1 LNIIELHKFKNTKV
15 FVMEVSTLLKNCFIV
30 VDKPRGPPSA
40 QVGNWVRDIV
50 NVKKSGHIG
59 TLDPAVSGV
68 LIIALG
74 KAVKLSKFLSG
85 QDKEYVAIMQLHQKV
100 NEDKIRSVF
109 KQFTGNIEQMPP
121 LRSAVAKRLRVRT
134 IHRMEILDIKDK
146 HVLFKVKCQGGT
158 YIRKL
163 IFDMGKK
170 LGCGANMLE
179 LRRTQSGKV
188 KENECFSI
196 YEIKDA
202 YWEYTE
208 KNNPRKILKMLRSP
222 EEMLDF
228 LPIVKVKNS
237 AIPSIA
243 YGSPIYRKALVETYD
258 FEKESFVRVYSEDNL
273 FLCTAKIING
283 PEMFAKIDVNLLDKD
298 DFNKKWKDSK
308 LQL

>member
-1 LNIIELHKFKNTKV
+1 LNYINLKIVGFD
-15 FVMEVSTLLKNCFIV
+15 FMEISSLLKNCFIV

-50 NVKKSGHIG
+50 NVDKSGHIG

-85 QDKEYVAIMQLHQKV
+85 QDKEYIAIMQLHSKV
-100 NEDKIRSVF
+100 SEDRIRSVF
-109 KQFTGNIEQMPP
+109 KQFTGDIQQMPP
-121 LRSAVAKRLRVRT
+121 LRSAVAKKIRTRT
-134 IHRMEILDIKDK
+134 IYKMQILDIKERQ
-146 HVLFKVKCQGGT
+146 VLFKIKCQGGT
-158 YIRKL
+158 YVRKL

-179 LRRTQSGKV
+179 LRRSKSGKV
-188 KENECFSI
+188 NESEAHSI

-202 YWEYTE
+202 YWLYKE
-208 KNNPRKILKMLRSP
+208 KNNSSKLLKMLRSP

-228 LPIVKVKNS
+228 LPIVKVKNT
-237 AIPSIA
+237 AVPSIA
-243 YGSPIYRKALVETYD
+243 YGSPIYRRAILQEYD
-258 FEKESFVRVYSEDNL
+258 FKTDSFVRVYSEDNM

-283 PEMFAKIDVNLLDKD
+283 PEMFAKIDVNLLDKEE
-298 DFNKKWKDSK
+298 FNKKWKIK
-308 LQL
+308 EQGN

>member
-1 LNIIELHKFKNTKV
+1 
-15 FVMEVSTLLKNCFIV
+15 MEISSLLKNCFIV

-50 NVKKSGHIG
+50 NVEKSGHIG

-85 QDKEYVAIMQLHQKV
+85 QDKEYIAIMQLHSKV
-100 NEDKIRSVF
+100 SDDRIRSIF
-109 KQFTGNIEQMPP
+109 KQFTGDIQQMPP
-121 LRSAVAKRLRVRT
+121 LRSAVAKRIRTRT
-134 IHRMEILDIKDK
+134 IYIMQILDIKERQ
-146 HVLFKVKCQGGT
+146 VLFRIKCQGGT
-158 YIRKL
+158 YVRKL

-179 LRRTQSGKV
+179 LRRSKSGKV
-188 KENECFSI
+188 TEPEAHSI

-202 YWEYTE
+202 YWLYKE
-208 KNNPRKILKMLRSP
+208 KNNSSKLLKMLRSP

-228 LPIVKVKNS
+228 LPTIIVKNTAV
-237 AIPSIA
+237 PSIA
-243 YGSPIYRKALVETYD
+243 YGSPIYRKALVKEYD
-258 FEKESFVRVYSEDNL
+258 FKIDSFVRVYSEDKM

-283 PEMFAKIDVNLLDKD
+283 PEMYAKIDVNLLDKD
-298 DFNKKWKDSK
+298 DFNKKWKTKEQGNSI
-308 LQL
+308 

>member
-1 LNIIELHKFKNTKV
+1 
-15 FVMEVSTLLKNCFIV
+15 MEMSSLLKNCFIV

-50 NVKKSGHIG
+50 EVEKSGHIG

-85 QDKEYVAIMQLHQKV
+85 QDKEYIAIMQLHRKV

-121 LRSAVAKRLRVRT
+121 LRSAVAKRLRTRT
-134 IHRMEILDIKDK
+134 IHNMKILDINEKL
-146 HVLFKVKCQGGT
+146 VLFKVKCQGGT

-188 KENECFSI
+188 TESEANSI

-202 YWEYTE
+202 YWLYKE
-208 KNNPRKILKMLRSP
+208 KNNSSKLLKMLRSP
-222 EEMLDF
+222 EEMLEF
-228 LPIVKVKNS
+228 LPIIKVKNS

-243 YGSPIYRKALVETYD
+243 YGSPIYRKALIGEYN
-258 FEKESFVRVYSEDNL
+258 FEKENFVRIYSEDNL
-273 FLCTAKIING
+273 FLCTAKIIDG
-283 PEMFAKIDVNLLDKD
+283 PEMYAKIDVNLLDKD
-298 DFNKKWKDSK
+298 EFNKKWKTK
-308 LQL
+308 E

>member
-1 LNIIELHKFKNTKV
+1 LNYINLKIVGFD
-15 FVMEVSTLLKNCFIV
+15 FMEISSLLKNCFIV

-50 NVKKSGHIG
+50 NVEKSGHIG

-85 QDKEYVAIMQLHQKV
+85 QDKEYIAIMQLHSKV
-100 NEDKIRSVF
+100 SEERIRSVF
-109 KQFTGNIEQMPP
+109 KQFTGDIQQMPP
-121 LRSAVAKRLRVRT
+121 LRSAVAKKIRTRT
-134 IHRMEILDIKDK
+134 IYKMQILDIKERQ
-146 HVLFKVKCQGGT
+146 VLFKIKCQGGT
-158 YIRKL
+158 YVRKL

-179 LRRTQSGKV
+179 LRRSKSGKV
-188 KENECFSI
+188 NESEAHSI

-202 YWEYTE
+202 YWLYKE
-208 KNNPRKILKMLRSP
+208 KNNSSKLLKMLRSP

-228 LPIVKVKNS
+228 LPIVKVKNT
-237 AIPSIA
+237 AVPSIA
-243 YGSPIYRKALVETYD
+243 YGSPIYRRAILQEYD
-258 FEKESFVRVYSEDNL
+258 FKTDSFVRVYSEDNM

-283 PEMFAKIDVNLLDKD
+283 PEMFAKIDVNLLDKEE
-298 DFNKKWKDSK
+298 FNKKWKIK
-308 LQL
+308 EQGN